1 MIRWYP
7 RSIERV
13 TIAPKRPIFMTMTE
27 QETDQFFRDTRA
39 DIKQEQW

>member
-13 TIAPKRPIFMTMTE
+13 TIAPKRPTFMTMTE
-27 QETDQFFRDTRA
+27 QETDQFCRVTRA
-39 DIKQEQW
+39 DIKQELW